1 MGQSCWRGRKLYLLD
16 VESKS
21 LFGLT
26 NCFQMAEIQTMR
38 EINAAVVN
46 ISGRQRM
53 LSQRTAL
60 LALQLERS
68 QTAEDRTKWRSALR
82 ETITL
87 MEQSHQGLI
96 YGDAALQLPGHP
108 SPTVKSMY
116 FEPPINLDRKIKAYI
131 AAVNQVL
138 ATADGE
144 LTPENPHLRYILD
157 AASGPLLDDLD
168 AIVSEYQLES
178 NRQQEAIAL
187 QQAELYRQSQI
198 AATRARSQ
206 AHELAQ
212 ALGELKNAQDRLIQ
226 SEKMSSLGQLLASVA
241 HELNNPVSF
250 IYGNVN
256 HAIAYVQE
264 LLEIIELYQ
273 QESPHPSPR
282 LGEYLEEV
290 DFNFIKDDLPKT
302 LSSIKIGSDSMHQL
316 VLSLRNFSRK
326 DEAVMRQVDIHEGI
340 ESALLILQNR
350 LKANG
355 KSHAITIIKDYGK
368 TTTIEGFPCQINQV
382 FMNLIGNAIDAL
394 EMKRGDWAE
403 ENEAWK
409 SGEKQVRSSGL
420 ERPDEFLPTIHIRT
434 HLSDR
439 EQVVI
444 QISDNGPGMSS
455 EVLSSLFHPFFTT
468 KPVGKGTGLGLS
480 ISHQIVVEKHG
491 GQIQCISTPGQGT
504 EFWIELPVK
513 QACRGEKLLPA

>member
-1 MGQSCWRGRKLYLLD
+1 M
-16 VESKS
+16 
-21 LFGLT
+21 FGLT
-26 NCFQMAEIQTMR
+26 NCFQMAQIHTMR

-60 LALQLERS
+60 FALQLERS
-68 QTAEDRTKWRSALR
+68 QTPEDRTKWREALR

-87 MEQSHQGLI
+87 MEKSHNGLI

-108 SPTVKSMY
+108 SARVKSMY
-116 FEPPINLDRKIKAYI
+116 FEPPIDLDRKIKAYI
-131 AAVNQVL
+131 AAVHQ
-138 ATADGE
+138 AIAASDQGE
-144 LTPENPHLRYILD
+144 LTRDNPHLRYILD
-157 AASGPLLDDLD
+157 AASGPLLNDLD
-168 AIVSEYQLES
+168 VIVSQYQLES
-178 NRQQEAIAL
+178 NRQQEAIAR

-206 AHELAQ
+206 AAELAQ

-256 HAIAYVQE
+256 HAIAYAQE

-273 QESPHPSPR
+273 QESPHPSPS
-282 LGEYLEEV
+282 LSEYLEEV
-290 DFNFIKDDLPKT
+290 DFNFVKNDLPKT
-302 LSSIKIGSDSMHQL
+302 LSSIKVGSDAMHKL

-326 DEAVMRQVDIHEGI
+326 DEALMKPVDIHEGI
-340 ESALLILQNR
+340 ESTLLILQNR

-355 KSHAITIIKDYGK
+355 KSHAINILKDYGEI
-368 TTTIEGFPCQINQV
+368 TPIEGFPCQLNQV

-394 EMKRGDWAE
+394 EMKRGDWGEGNEGWRLAE
-403 ENEAWK
+403 E
-409 SGEKQVRSSGL
+409 QVSSSPL
-420 ERPDEFLPTIHIRT
+420 SSPDEFLPTIHIRT
-434 HLSDR
+434 HMSEGER
-439 EQVVI
+439 VVI
-444 QISDNGPGMSS
+444 LISDNGAGMSS

-491 GQIQCISTPGQGT
+491 GHIHCISTPGQGT

-513 QACRGEKLLPA
+513 QGCKGQNILQA

>member
-1 MGQSCWRGRKLYLLD
+1 
-16 VESKS
+16 V
-21 LFGLT
+21 FGLT

-53 LSQRTAL
+53 LSQRSAL
-60 LALQLERS
+60 FALQLERS
-68 QTAEDRTKWRSALR
+68 QTPEDRIKWRSALR

-87 MEQSHQGLI
+87 MEKSHNGLI

-108 SPTVKSMY
+108 SSTVKSMY

-131 AAVNQVL
+131 AAVNQ
-138 ATADGE
+138 AIAAEDEE

-168 AIVSEYQLES
+168 TIVSQYQQES
-178 NRQQEAIAL
+178 NDQQEAIAR

-198 AATRARSQ
+198 AATLARSQ
-206 AHELAQ
+206 AAELAQ

-256 HAIAYVQE
+256 HAIAYVQD

-273 QESPHPSPR
+273 QEYPNPDPI
-282 LGEYLEEV
+282 LGEHLEEV
-290 DFNFIKDDLPKT
+290 DFHFIKEDLPKT

-326 DEAVMRQVDIHEGI
+326 DEARMKQMDIHEGI
-340 ESALLILQNR
+340 ESTLLILQNR

-355 KSHAITIIKDYGK
+355 KSPAINLVKDYGEI
-368 TTTIEGFPCQINQV
+368 TGIEGFPCQINQV

-394 EMKRGDWAE
+394 EMKRGDWGE
-403 ENEAWK
+403 GNEGWRLA
-409 SGEKQVRSSGL
+409 EKQVRASSL
-420 ERPDEFLPTIHIRT
+420 SSPDEFIPTIHIRT
-434 HLSDR
+434 HISKGER
-439 EQVVI
+439 VVI
-444 QISDNGPGMSS
+444 QISDNGAGMSS

-491 GQIQCISTPGQGT
+491 GQIQCFSTPGQGT

-513 QACRGEKLLPA
+513 QVCRGEKVLQA

>member
-1 MGQSCWRGRKLYLLD
+1 M
-16 VESKS
+16 
-21 LFGLT
+21 FGLT

-60 LALQLERS
+60 FALQLERS
-68 QTAEDRTKWRSALR
+68 ETPSERTKWRSALQ
-82 ETITL
+82 EMITL
-87 MEQSHQGLI
+87 MEQSHNGLI
-96 YGDAALQLPGHP
+96 YGNGALQLPGHP
-108 SPTVKSMY
+108 SATVKSMY
-116 FEPPINLDRKIKAYI
+116 FEPPINLDGKIKAYI
-131 AAVNQVL
+131 AAVNQVI
-138 ATADGE
+138 AAADEE

-157 AASGPLLDDLD
+157 AASGPLLEDLD
-168 AIVSEYQLES
+168 AIVSQYQLES
-178 NRQQEAIAL
+178 NQQQEAIAR

-198 AATRARSQ
+198 AASQARSQ
-206 AHELAQ
+206 AAELAQ

-256 HAIAYVQE
+256 HAIAYVEE
-264 LLEIIELYQ
+264 LLDIIELYD
-273 QESPHPSPR
+273 QEYRNPEPKISA
-282 LGEYLEEV
+282 YLEEV
-290 DFNFIKDDLPKT
+290 DFNFIKKDLPKT
-302 LSSIKIGSDSMHQL
+302 LSSIKVGSDSMHQL

-326 DEAVMRQVDIHEGI
+326 DEAVMKPVDIHEGI
-340 ESALLILQNR
+340 ESTLMILQNR

-355 KSHAITIIKDYGK
+355 KSHAINIVKDYGEI
-368 TTTIEGFPCQINQV
+368 TEIEGFPCQINQV
-382 FMNLIGNAIDAL
+382 FMNIIGNAIDAL
-394 EMKRGDWAE
+394 EMKRGDWNEGWRLE
-403 ENEAWK
+403 EEQA
-409 SGEKQVRSSGL
+409 RSPLAS
-420 ERPDEFLPTIHIRT
+420 PVEFLPTIHIRT
-434 HLSDR
+434 HLNPGER
-439 EQVVI
+439 VVI
-444 QISDNGPGMSS
+444 QISDNGAGMSS

-491 GQIQCISTPGQGT
+491 GQIHCFSTPGQGT

-513 QACRGEKLLPA
+513 QPCPGQKVLKT

>member
-1 MGQSCWRGRKLYLLD
+1 M
-16 VESKS
+16 
-21 LFGLT
+21 FGLT

-53 LSQRTAL
+53 LSQRIAL

-68 QTAEDRTKWRSALR
+68 QTPEDRTKWRSALR
-82 ETITL
+82 ESITL
-87 MEQSHQGLI
+87 MEQSHHGLI

-131 AAVNQVL
+131 AAVNQVI

-144 LTPENPHLRYILD
+144 LTPENPHLSYILD

-168 AIVSEYQLES
+168 AIVSQYQLES
-178 NRQQEAIAL
+178 NRQQEAIAR
-187 QQAELYRQSQI
+187 QQAELYRQSQM

-206 AHELAQ
+206 AAELAQ

-273 QESPHPSPR
+273 QEYPHPSPM
-282 LGEYLEEV
+282 LGEYLEEI
-290 DFNFIKDDLPKT
+290 DFNFIKQDFPKA
-302 LSSIKIGSDSMHQL
+302 LYSIKVGSDAMHQL

-326 DEAVMRQVDIHEGI
+326 DEAAMKELDIHEGI

-355 KSHAITIIKDYGK
+355 KSHAINIVKDYGEI
-368 TTTIEGFPCQINQV
+368 TPIEGFPSQLNQV

-394 EMKRGDWAE
+394 EMKRGDW
-403 ENEAWK
+403 
-409 SGEKQVRSSGL
+409 GEGNPGWRLAQAQVSSSDL
-420 ERPDEFLPTIHIRT
+420 SCPDEFVPTIRIRT
-434 HLSDR
+434 HLSEGER
-439 EQVVI
+439 VVI
-444 QISDNGPGMSS
+444 QISDNGAGMSS
-455 EVLSSLFHPFFTT
+455 EVISSLFHPFFTT

-513 QACRGEKLLPA
+513 QACRGKKVLQA

>member
-1 MGQSCWRGRKLYLLD
+1 
-16 VESKS
+16 
-21 LFGLT
+21 
-26 NCFQMAEIQTMR
+26 MR

-60 LALQLERS
+60 FALQLERS
-68 QTAEDRTKWRSALR
+68 ETPEERTQWRSALH

-87 MEQSHQGLI
+87 MAESHHGLL

-108 SPTVKSMY
+108 SATVKSMY
-116 FEPPINLDRKIKAYI
+116 FEPPIDLDRKITAYI
-131 AAVNQVL
+131 AAVHQ
-138 ATADGE
+138 AIAASDQGE
-144 LTPENPHLRYILD
+144 LTRDNPHLRYILD

-168 AIVSEYQLES
+168 AIVSQYQEES
-178 NRQQEAIAL
+178 NCQQEAIAR

-198 AATRARSQ
+198 AATLAQSQ
-206 AHELAQ
+206 ADELAQ
-212 ALGELKNAQDRLIQ
+212 AFKELENAQDRLIQ
-226 SEKMSSLGQLLASVA
+226 SEKMSSLGQLLATVA

-264 LLEIIELYQ
+264 LLQIIELYQ
-273 QESPHPSPR
+273 QQSPHPSPR

-290 DFNFIKDDLPKT
+290 DFNFIKNDLPKT
-302 LSSIKIGSDSMHQL
+302 LSSIKVGSDSMHQL

-326 DEAVMRQVDIHEGI
+326 DEAVMKPVDIHEGI
-340 ESALLILQNR
+340 ESTLLILRNR

-355 KSHAITIIKDYGK
+355 KSNAINIVKDYGK
-368 TTTIEGFPCQINQV
+368 ITPVEGFPCQLNQV

-394 EMKRGDWAE
+394 EMKRGDWDEGNE
-403 ENEAWK
+403 EWTLEE
-409 SGEKQVRSSGL
+409 SEVLSSDL
-420 ERPDEFLPTIHIRT
+420 SSPDEFVPTIHIRT
-434 HLSDR
+434 HISEGER
-439 EQVVI
+439 VVI
-444 QISDNGPGMSS
+444 QISDNGAGMSS

-491 GQIQCISTPGQGT
+491 GKIHCISTPEQGT

-513 QACRGEKLLPA
+513 QACQGQKVLQA

>member
-1 MGQSCWRGRKLYLLD
+1 M
-16 VESKS
+16 
-21 LFGLT
+21 FGLT

-60 LALQLERS
+60 FALQLERS
-68 QTAEDRTKWRSALR
+68 ETAEDRTKWRSALR

-87 MEQSHQGLI
+87 MEKSHNGLL

-116 FEPPINLDRKIKAYI
+116 FEPPIDLDRKIKAYI
-131 AAVNQVL
+131 AAVNE
-138 ATADGE
+138 AIASADGE
-144 LTPENPHLRYILD
+144 WTWENPHLRYILE

-168 AIVSEYQLES
+168 AIVSQYQLES
-178 NRQQEAIAL
+178 NRQQEALAR

-198 AATRARSQ
+198 AATLARSQ
-206 AHELAQ
+206 AAELSQ

-226 SEKMSSLGQLLASVA
+226 SEKMSSLGQLLANVA

-273 QESPHPSPR
+273 QNYPHPDPQIT
-282 LGEYLEEV
+282 EYLEEV
-290 DFNFIKDDLPKT
+290 DFKFIEKDLPKT
-302 LSSIKIGSDSMHQL
+302 LSSIKLGSDSMHQL
-316 VLSLRNFSRK
+316 VLSLRDFSRK
-326 DEAVMRQVDIHEGI
+326 DEAVMKQVDIHEGI
-340 ESALLILQNR
+340 ESTLLILQNR

-355 KSHAITIIKDYGK
+355 KSHAINIIKDYGK
-368 TTTIEGFPCQINQV
+368 ITTIEGFPCQLNQV

-394 EMKRGDWAE
+394 EIKRGDWGE
-403 ENEAWK
+403 ENEGWK
-409 SGEKQVRSSGL
+409 LAQEQLVSSDFSSP
-420 ERPDEFLPTIHIRT
+420 EEFLPTIYIRT
-434 HLSDR
+434 HLSEGER
-439 EQVVI
+439 VVI
-444 QISDNGPGMSS
+444 QIGDNGAGMSS
-455 EVLSSLFHPFFTT
+455 EVLASLFDPFFTT

-491 GQIQCISTPGQGT
+491 GQIQCISTPGEGT

-513 QACRGEKLLPA
+513 QGCRSQKVLQA

>member
-1 MGQSCWRGRKLYLLD
+1 M
-16 VESKS
+16 
-21 LFGLT
+21 FGLT
-26 NCFQMAEIQTMR
+26 NCFEMTEIETMR

-60 LALQLERS
+60 FALQLERS
-68 QTAEDRTKWRSALR
+68 QTPEDKTKWRSALR
-82 ETITL
+82 KTITL
-87 MEQSHQGLI
+87 MEKSHNGLI

-108 SPTVKSMY
+108 SATVKSMY
-116 FEPPINLDRKIKAYI
+116 FEPPIDLDRKIKAYI
-131 AAVNQVL
+131 AAVHQ
-138 ATADGE
+138 AIAAADGE

-157 AASGPLLDDLD
+157 EASGPLLDDLD
-168 AIVSEYQLES
+168 AIVSQYQLES
-178 NRQQEAIAL
+178 NRQQEAIAR

-198 AATRARSQ
+198 AATLARSQ
-206 AHELAQ
+206 AAELEQ

-264 LLEIIELYQ
+264 LLELIERYQ
-273 QESPHPSPR
+273 QDYPNPSPD
-282 LGEYLEEV
+282 LAEYLEEI
-290 DFNFIKDDLPKT
+290 DFNFIRNDLPKT

-326 DEAVMRQVDIHEGI
+326 DEAVMKQVNIHEGI
-340 ESALLILQNR
+340 ENTLLILQNR

-355 KSHAITIIKDYGK
+355 KRQSINIVKDYGK
-368 TTTIEGFPCQINQV
+368 ITPIEGFPCQLNQV

-394 EMKRGDWAE
+394 EMKRGDWGEGNE
-403 ENEAWK
+403 E
-409 SGEKQVRSSGL
+409 SRLGEEQMLSSPL
-420 ERPDEFLPTIHIRT
+420 SSPDEFLPTIHIRT
-434 HLSDR
+434 HLSES

-444 QISDNGPGMSS
+444 QISDNGAGMSS

-491 GQIQCISTPGQGT
+491 GQIHCRSTPGQGT
-504 EFWIELPVK
+504 EFWIELPAK
-513 QACRGEKLLPA
+513 PACRSEKLLQA